1 MVQLLDG
8 TPIEIINAKGHPN
21 IRATHKTTMEITR
34 DPELTPRGDCII
46 GVKADKAAKDL
57 SPQTLNLIKTP
68 APILIIIYL
77 PQHDTYDHFYAH
89 GNPNLNPTHPASI
102 VIRKST
108 YIDPRTIATQS
119 QKAANDLQQHIKNH
133 LKNPDTHIQLIIT
146 HPNQTPQQVIQQ
158 IKQYWNR

>member
-1 MVQLLDG
+1 MVRLLG
-8 TPIEIINAKGHPN
+8 KTHIEIINAKGHSN

-34 DPELTPRGDCII
+34 DPEVTPRGDCII

-57 SPQTLNLIKTP
+57 TPQTLHLIKTP

-102 VIRKST
+102 VIRKSN

-119 QKAANDLQQHIKNH
+119 QKAANDLPQHIKNH
-133 LKNPDTHIQLIIT
+133 LKNLDTHIQLIIT
-146 HPNQTPQQVIQQ
+146 HPNQTPQQIIQQ
-158 IKQYWNR
+158 IKNNKT